1 MQKIDNHG
9 YMKQSKNV
17 ILDFLHLNL
26 MLNIKNKFY
35 IINLYNVKHYI
46 TKVLKPQAAA
56 ST

>member
-1 MQKIDNHG
+1 MQKIDKHG

-26 MLNIKNKFY
+26 TLNIKNKFY
-35 IINLYNVKHYI
+35 IINLDNVKHYI
-46 TKVLKPQAAA
+46 IKVLNPQAAS